1 MASMKPIPETV
12 EAVNELD
19 PAERNDGLLEDLTRL
34 ANRTQ
39 EIVPDLVG
47 VSVAP
52 IADGLT
58 FTLVAT
64 SGEIALLDAIQY
76 AAGGPCVDGAHAD
89 EVMEFEADVLN
100 EERWR
105 LFAQAT
111 AARAVRSTLTLPV
124 RSDEQVVATVNLYAA
139 SARAFVGQHQALAGI
154 FGAWAAGAVANA
166 DLSFATRREA
176 ERAPQRIKEQDLM
189 DLATGIVAVDL
200 GIDLPSARERLQDAA
215 NRAGVTAVQL
225 ARDIVAARRRRD
237 NAD

>member
-1 MASMKPIPETV
+1 MKPIPETV

>member
-1 MASMKPIPETV
+1 MKPIPETV

-76 AAGGPCVDGAHAD
+76 AAGGPCVKGAHAD
-89 EVMEFEADVLN
+89 EVLEFEADVLD

-105 LFAQAT
+105 LFAEAT

-124 RSDEQVVATVNLYAA
+124 LSDEQVVATVNLYAA

-200 GIDLPSARERLQDAA
+200 GIDLSSARERLLDAA
-215 NRAGVTAVQL
+215 NRAGVTAQQL
-225 ARDIVAARRRRD
+225 ARDVVAARRRRD